1 MKYVHM
7 AEAYFKDIPVI
18 YEPRSMSTHPEYM
31 ELIAKG
37 FEHVMTDNGVHYFR
51 KAELM

>member
-7 AEAYFKDIPVI
+7 AEAYFKDVPFT
-18 YEPRSMSTHPEYM
+18 YEARSATNDTEFK

-37 FEHVMTDNGVHYFR
+37 FDHVTEQDGVHYFR